1 MVKVVFVSYTTRV
14 WLSTTANCQIVT
26 KKEILIICQFLRVGY
41 FPRIRFTLTMFWPKW
56 PFLFDLFPPK
66 YVFVQSS
73 CWSSSYSEQQQLAV
87 PAIQIQLK
95 ILCQKRGSLKNS
107 TPLRSSSGPMLR
119 RFYLRKNY
127 FILAIS
133 SAFAFIFWPQ
143 FLSVFDS
150 LFHPWPIL

>member
-1 MVKVVFVSYTTRV
+1 M
-14 WLSTTANCQIVT
+14 
-26 KKEILIICQFLRVGY
+26 
-41 FPRIRFTLTMFWPKW
+41 
-56 PFLFDLFPPK
+56 FDLFPPK

-127 FILAIS
+127 FILAKRSRPLLLLFFDHSFCLSLILYS
-133 SAFAFIFWPQ
+133 TRDQSYKASTIVIYDSAVVITSKLPTFTT
-143 FLSVFDS
+143 LNS
-150 LFHPWPIL
+150 